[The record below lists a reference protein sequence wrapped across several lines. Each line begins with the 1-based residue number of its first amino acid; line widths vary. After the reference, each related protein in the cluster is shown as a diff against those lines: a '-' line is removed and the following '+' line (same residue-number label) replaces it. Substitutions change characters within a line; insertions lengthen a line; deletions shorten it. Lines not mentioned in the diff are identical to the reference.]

1 MASETFTAFAKPL
14 KEFLFNE
21 DANLHVPSYQREF
34 SWEKE
39 QLEAFW
45 ENLISPDADR
55 TLNFCGSFL
64 VLDSQTGSSE
74 IVDGQQRA
82 TVVTIALCVIRDIAD
97 DLDMTSFAE
106 QIQYS
111 DIQRLE
117 DDMPSDNPSVADYK
131 LEASSS
137 CLEYFRNSVQQFPK
151 LSPPTAKSKEEKRVL
166 KAYQYFRKAI
176 QDELAGQ
183 EFSEQRRTL
192 RKIRGNIRELRFVLI
207 TVYDHRLKFELFEA
221 LNARGLVLSPADLI
235 KNFLMSQAPD
245 DQAQIAVDWQRI
257 ATTTEEIGFQLTD
270 IIRYYWNGRHTFTT
284 KKNLF
289 SAINREYSDR
299 QNSSTV
305 LLGAIRK
312 SVEIMHA
319 LVVGNS
325 LDGDENHSS
334 AEERNFFQN
343 VQLLR
348 HSGVKQ
354 HLVLLLVLV
363 RNWSELDA
371 KVVAEIAKLTA
382 RFSIAHFALC
392 QEPGNKV
399 ETFFA
404 TSARAI
410 EQAVGSGDAD
420 AIKQACSDVRSGIAE
435 RWPHTAMIQEGL
447 ESVGY
452 ESTTKAKK
460 LLRTLFAV
468 IELEGGKAVEWKVDE
483 LSIDLIQSETPTGSS
498 EATTFGD
505 AINEF
510 GNLAPIHGK
519 INAKFKNRTPVEK
532 TNPYSASPLSITA
545 EAGKLIE
552 NNGEWT
558 VDMINQRTS
567 MLREKCMQ
575 LLGKPA

>member
-1 MASETFTAFAKPL
+1 MPSETFTAFAKPL
-14 KEFLFNE
+14 KDFLFNE

-64 VLDSQTGSSE
+64 VLDSHTGSSE

-117 DDMPSDNPSVADYK
+117 DDMPSDNPGVADYK

-137 CLEYFRNSVQQFPK
+137 CLEFFRSSVQQFPK
-151 LSPPTAKSKEEKRVL
+151 LSPPTARSKEEKRVL

-183 EFSEQRRTL
+183 EFSDQRRTL

-207 TVYDHRLKFELFEA
+207 TVYDQRLKFELFEA

-235 KNFLMSQAPD
+235 KNFLMSQAPE
-245 DQAQIAVDWQRI
+245 DQAQIAADWQRI
-257 ATTTEEIGFQLTD
+257 ATTAEEIRFQLTD

-289 SAINREYSDR
+289 SAINREYSDS
-299 QNSSTV
+299 QNSSTD

-325 LDGDENHSS
+325 LDGDENHSN
-334 AEERNFFQN
+334 AEERSFFQN
-343 VQLLR
+343 VQVLR
-348 HSGVKQ
+348 HFGVKQ
-354 HLVLLLVLV
+354 HLVLFLVLV
-363 RNWSELDA
+363 RNWNELDA
-371 KVVAEIAKLTA
+371 KVVAEIAQLTA

-404 TSARAI
+404 TSAKAI

-420 AIKQACSDVRSGIAE
+420 AIKQACSDVQTGIAE
-435 RWPHTAMIQEGL
+435 RWPHAGMIEESL
-447 ESVGY
+447 ESVGF

-460 LLRTLFAV
+460 ILRTLFAV
-468 IELEGGKAVEWKVDE
+468 IEFEGGKAVDWKVDE

-505 AINEF
+505 AINEL

-519 INAKFKNRTPVEK
+519 INAKFKSRTPVEK
-532 TNPYSASPLSITA
+532 TNPYSASPLRITV

-552 NNGEWT
+552 SNGEWT
-558 VDMINQRTS
+558 VDMISQRTS